1 MVTPDGDG
9 PLGLDSPEVD
19 EAGGSDVAL
28 GEIQSAGAEVVLAT
42 GAPGLLSRR
51 TRPKKRAHAARSS
64 RSRWARGAIL
74 GAVAVVGIGL
84 WAGIARVNAPLRQLT
99 TAATTDAAMLVP
111 GAAPVLPWPS
121 QGQGAIAVPALGV
134 AEQSGPEASVPIASL
149 TKITTAL
156 VILRDH
162 PLAPG
167 EDGPMITITPLDMA
181 EYNFEVHH
189 DESSVPIY
197 LGETLSERQLLEA
210 MLIVSAND
218 AAFALAVWDAGTVRD
233 FVVKMNSLAASLD
246 MTGTSYADASGYDTH
261 TVSTAADVLRASAA
275 GMAIP
280 SFAEIVAM
288 QTTTFPSVGTLHNR
302 VPEVGVNGVIGIKS
316 GYTSKAGACMVLAAN
331 RMVSGRSVLV
341 IVAVLGQPTPPPI
354 LPTTTTTTRPR
365 STPTTTPPTPP
376 GAATATTSGPTTTTE
391 PRRSGPTTTTTSI
404 PYDELVIADPYK
416 FTRPVVES
424 LLQSAKAGLVD
435 AEVAAAHQQVGTVAS
450 TWGGRSHPVPVVT
463 STAAH
468 LPGWPGTAVHSMVRY
483 RTVAPGS
490 KAGTV
495 AGTVL
500 YAIGSEFQGVPIVLS
515 DTVAEPNWWW
525 RLVHGS

>member
-1 MVTPDGDG
+1 
-9 PLGLDSPEVD
+9 
-19 EAGGSDVAL
+19 
-28 GEIQSAGAEVVLAT
+28 
-42 GAPGLLSRR
+42 
-51 TRPKKRAHAARSS
+51 
-64 RSRWARGAIL
+64 
-74 GAVAVVGIGL
+74 VVGIGL
-84 WAGIARVNAPLRQLT
+84 WAGIARVNAPLRHLT
-99 TAATTDAAMLVP
+99 TAATTDAAVVVP
-111 GAAPVLPWPS
+111 GAAPVLPWPR

-134 AEQSGPEASVPIASL
+134 AEQSGPESSVPIASL
-149 TKITTAL
+149 TKITTAV

-181 EYNFEVHH
+181 EYDFELHH
-189 DESSVPIY
+189 DESSVPIH

-210 MLIVSAND
+210 LLIVSAND

-233 FVVKMNSLAASLD
+233 FVVKMNSLAASLN

-280 SFAEIVAM
+280 SFAEIVAKP
-288 QTTTFPSVGTLHNR
+288 TLTFPSVGTLHNR

-331 RMVSGRSVLV
+331 RIVSGRTVLV
-341 IVAVLGQPTPPPI
+341 IVAVLGQPTPPPV

-365 STPTTTPPTPP
+365 PTPKP
-376 GAATATTSGPTTTTE
+376 PPSSAGAATSTTPGPTTTTE
-391 PRRSGPTTTTTSI
+391 PLRPGPTTTTTSI
-404 PYDELVIADPYK
+404 PYDELIIVDPYK
-416 FTRPVVES
+416 FTRPVVEP
-424 LLQSAKAGLVD
+424 LLQAAQAGLVD
-435 AEVAAAHQQVGTVAS
+435 AEVATAHQQVGTVAS
-450 TWGGRSHPVPVVT
+450 TWGGRSHPVSVVT
-463 STAAH
+463 TAAAH
-468 LPGWPGTAVHSMVRY
+468 LPGWPGSAVHSMVRY

-515 DTVAEPNWWW
+515 DTVSEPNWWW
-525 RLVHGS
+525 RLVHGR